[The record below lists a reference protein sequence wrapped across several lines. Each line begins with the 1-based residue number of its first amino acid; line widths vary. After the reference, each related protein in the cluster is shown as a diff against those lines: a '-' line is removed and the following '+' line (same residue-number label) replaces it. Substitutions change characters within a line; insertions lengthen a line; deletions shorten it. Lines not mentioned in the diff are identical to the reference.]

1 MKYEKPLVALLAA
14 AARAIQSGSK
24 LIQIVLESDPSN
36 PSFSSGAYEADE

>member
-1 MKYEKPLVALLAA
+1 MKYEKPLIAQLEAA
-14 AARAIQSGSK
+14 SAIQSGSK